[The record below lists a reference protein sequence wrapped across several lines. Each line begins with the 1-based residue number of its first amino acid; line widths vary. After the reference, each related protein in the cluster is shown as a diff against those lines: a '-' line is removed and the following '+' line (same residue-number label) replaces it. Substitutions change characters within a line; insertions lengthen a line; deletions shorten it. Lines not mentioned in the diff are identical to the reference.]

1 MNIYQKYFLFTY
13 KHSLNPLSYNLWY
26 FVSHKSILLAGC
38 FFCLLNKTRCFS
50 IFYLPSC
57 FLCLSNVLTKTVR
70 QWNRNVTQ
78 KKQQQN
84 RRTEIFKRL
93 WYFYLLNPPPNICLY
108 TRTQKYMYI
117 RTHWHIMTSACGNNK
132 VFYIVIFL
140 FGVLNILWGYKRSE
154 WILSLWWH
162 VSVYVCRCIECEIL
176 CKGDN
181 YRATSNSALRAG
193 F

>member
-1 MNIYQKYFLFTY
+1 MFLYFLSPVLF
-13 KHSLNPLSYNLWY
+13 SLSVKCVDKDGSTMKQKCY
-26 FVSHKSILLAGC
+26 S
-38 FFCLLNKTRCFS
+38 
-50 IFYLPSC
+50 
-57 FLCLSNVLTKTVR
+57 
-70 QWNRNVTQ
+70 

-117 RTHWHIMTSACGNNK
+117 HTHWHIMTRACGNNK

-176 CKGDN
+176 CKEDN